1 MKILWP
7 TLVLA
12 GFCVALGAQTNPTAP
27 AAKPAERPPTQ
38 ITSDSVDFDLK
49 TRTAVY
55 RGHVRV
61 DDSKMTLT
69 CEVLTAKVPESGGKI
84 DSIVA
89 EQNVVIDTTD
99 AKGQPNRATGDK
111 VVYTYSVANSVTNE
125 TVELTGN
132 PRLEAPQGAL
142 TGDTI
147 VWDKANNRVR
157 ATNQKMIFNTGG
169 TNQFLTGF
177 EKPADAKK

>member
-12 GFCVALGAQTNPTAP
+12 GFSVAFGEQTSPTAP

-49 TRTAVY
+49 TRMAIY

-61 DDSKMTLT
+61 DDPTMSLT
-69 CEVLTAKVPESGGKI
+69 CEILTAKVPESGGNF
-84 DSIVA
+84 DSIIA
-89 EQNVVIDTTD
+89 ERNVVIDATD
-99 AKGQPNRATGDK
+99 AKGQTNRATGDRVIYTHK
-111 VVYTYSVANSVTNE
+111 VEGSVTNE
-125 TVELTGN
+125 VVELTGN

-142 TGDTI
+142 TGDMI

-157 ATNQKMIFNTGG
+157 ATNQKMIINTGG
-169 TNQFLTGF
+169 TNQFPARF
-177 EKPADAKK
+177 DKPTDAKK

>member
-12 GFCVALGAQTNPTAP
+12 GFGVALGAQTNPTAP

-61 DDSKMTLT
+61 ADPTMSLS
-69 CEVLTAKVPESGGKI
+69 CEILTAKVPESGGSF
-84 DSIVA
+84 DSIIA
-89 EQNVVIDTTD
+89 EQNVVIDAID
-99 AKGQPNRATGDK
+99 GKGQTNRAMGDRVIYTHK
-111 VVYTYSVANSVTNE
+111 VEGSVTNE
-125 TVELTGN
+125 VIELTGN